1 MINSPSGKGLAMAI
15 LAALVIWVAILFA
28 GHLIN

>member
-1 MINSPSGKGLAMAI
+1 MSGKGLAMAI

-28 GHLIN
+28 WHLIN